1 MNLSSEPI
9 APMGGHQVLVFVT
22 LVGLLLG
29 SALLLGLLARRL
41 GLPSILGELCAG
53 VLVGPS
59 VVGALAP
66 DVFGWLRLD
75 QGAQLHLVEAVGQ
88 IGVLLLVG
96 LTGIGIDVG
105 LLRRRAGTTA
115 WVSATALVLPLVA
128 GVALGMALPAELLAD
143 GAERVPFAAFVG
155 VAMCVSAVP
164 VIAKTLLDMRL
175 LHRDVGQLIIGSAT
189 VSDLVGWL
197 LLSVVSAMATV
208 GVRAANVLLPIAFIA
223 GLVVFCAT
231 VARPAVGHVLRRAVR
246 TRDQGVVTATVVLLI
261 FGFAAGAQALHLE
274 AVLGA
279 LLGGMVIGSSR
290 WLDRDM
296 LVPLRTFVTAVLA
309 PLFFAT
315 AGLRMDLTALAR
327 PEILAATG
335 LVLTVAVV
343 SKFAGAYFGARI
355 ARLGRWESM
364 ALGAGL
370 NARGAIEVI
379 IAMVGLQLGVLSTAM
394 YTVIV
399 LVAIITSL
407 TAPPLLRLAAGNIA
421 VTAEEKARDRRMNGR
436 DHRDHDTDRDD
447 DTDDDTGDTGP
458 ARPLRAA

>member
-1 MNLSSEPI
+1 MNLSAEPI

-22 LVGLLLG
+22 LAGLLLG

-41 GLPSILGELCAG
+41 GLPSVIGELCAG

-66 DVFGWLRLD
+66 DVFAWLRLD
-75 QGAQLHLVEAVGQ
+75 QGAQLHLVEAVGHL
-88 IGVLLLVG
+88 GVLLLVG
-96 LTGIGIDVG
+96 ITGIGIDVG

-115 WVSATALVLPLVA
+115 WVSTTALVLPLAA
-128 GVALGMALPAELLAD
+128 GVALGLVLPADLLGD

-155 VAMCVSAVP
+155 VALCVSAVP

-175 LHRDVGQLIIGSAT
+175 LHRDIGQLIMGSAT
-189 VSDLVGWL
+189 ASDLVGWL

-223 GLVVFCAT
+223 GIVVVCLT
-231 VARPAVGHVLRRAVR
+231 VARPVVGHVLRLATR
-246 TRDQGVVTATVVLLI
+246 TRDQGVVTATVVLLV
-261 FGFAAGAQALHLE
+261 FVFAAGTQALHLE

-279 LLGGMVIGSSR
+279 MLGGMVIGSSK

-296 LVPLRTFVTAVLA
+296 LTPLRTFVTAVLA

-327 PEILAATG
+327 PEILGAAG
-335 LVLTVAVV
+335 LVLAVAVV
-343 SKFAGAYFGARI
+343 TKFAGAYVGART
-355 ARLGRWESM
+355 ARLGRWEAV

-399 LVAIITSL
+399 LVAIVTSL
-407 TAPPLLRLAAGNIA
+407 TAPPMLRLAAGHLE
-421 VTAEEKARDRRMNGR
+421 VTAEEKARGRWMNGHGDE
-436 DHRDHDTDRDD
+436 DHGDDH
-447 DTDDDTGDTGP
+447 GS

>member
-1 MNLSSEPI
+1 MSLSAEPI
-9 APMGGHQVLVFVT
+9 APMGSHEVLVFVA

-29 SALLLGLLARRL
+29 TALLLGLLARRL
-41 GLPSILGELCAG
+41 GMPSVIGELCAG
-53 VLVGPS
+53 VLIGPS
-59 VVGALAP
+59 VVGHLAP
-66 DVFGWLRLD
+66 GVSGWLRLD
-75 QGAQLHLVEAVGQ
+75 QQNQLHLVDAVGHL
-88 IGVLLLVG
+88 GVLLLVG
-96 LTGIGIDVG
+96 VTGIGIDMG
-105 LLRRRAGTTA
+105 LLRRMAGTTA
-115 WVSATALVLPLVA
+115 WVSTTALVLPLVA
-128 GVALGMALPAELLAD
+128 GVAMGLVLPADLLGQ
-143 GAERVPFAAFVG
+143 GAERIPFAAFVG

-175 LHRDVGQLIIGSAT
+175 LHRDFGQLIMGSAT

-208 GVRAANVLLPIAFIA
+208 GVRAANVLLPVAFIA
-223 GLVVFCAT
+223 GVVVVCLT
-231 VARPAVGHVLRRAVR
+231 VARPVVGQVLRLAGR
-246 TRDQGVVTATVVLLI
+246 TRDQGVVTATVVLLV
-261 FGFAAGAQALHLE
+261 FGFAAGTQALQLE

-279 LLGGMVIGSSR
+279 MLGGMVIGSSK
-290 WLDRDM
+290 WLDRAN

-343 SKFAGAYFGARI
+343 TKFAGAYLGART
-355 ARLGRWESM
+355 ARLGRWEAM

-407 TAPPLLRLAAGNIA
+407 TAPPLLRLAARNIEE
-421 VTAEEKARDRRMNGR
+421 TNEEKARDRWLNGQT
-436 DHRDHDTDRDD
+436 TDNQDD
-447 DTDDDTGDTGP
+447 DDEGP
-458 ARPLRAA
+458 ALRAA

>member
-1 MNLSSEPI
+1 MNLSAESI

-29 SALLLGLLARRL
+29 STLLLGLLARRL
-41 GLPSILGELCAG
+41 GMPSVIGELCAG
-53 VLVGPS
+53 VLIGPS

-66 DVFGWLRLD
+66 DVFGWLQLD
-75 QGAQLHLVEAVGQ
+75 QGAQLHLVDAVGH

-96 LTGIGIDVG
+96 ITGIGIDLG
-105 LLRRRAGTTA
+105 LMRRMAGTTA
-115 WVSATALVLPLVA
+115 LVSTTALVLPLVA
-128 GVALGMALPAELLAD
+128 GVALGLVLPADLLGPGAD
-143 GAERVPFAAFVG
+143 RVPFAAFVG

-175 LHRDVGQLIIGSAT
+175 LHRDFGQLIMGSAT

-208 GVRAANVLLPIAFIA
+208 GVRAANVLLPVAFIA
-223 GLVVFCAT
+223 AGVVVCLT
-231 VARPAVGHVLRRAVR
+231 IARPAVGQVLRLAGR
-246 TRDQGVVTATVVLLI
+246 TRDGGVMTATVVLLV
-261 FGFAAGAQALHLE
+261 FGFAAGAQALQLE

-279 LLGGMVIGSSR
+279 MLGGMVIGSSK
-290 WLDRDM
+290 WLDRAK

-343 SKFAGAYFGARI
+343 TKFAGAYFGART
-355 ARLGRWESM
+355 ARLGRWEAM

-407 TAPPLLRLAAGNIA
+407 TAPPVLRLAARHIA
-421 VTAEEKARDRRMNGR
+421 VTDEEKARDLRLNGHPA
-436 DHRDHDTDRDD
+436 DNQDD
-447 DTDDDTGDTGP
+447 EDGP
-458 ARPLRAA
+458 ALRAA

>member
-1 MNLSSEPI
+1 MNLSAEPI
-9 APMGGHQVLVFVT
+9 APMGGHQVLVFLAV
-22 LVGLLLG
+22 VGLLLG

-41 GLPSILGELCAG
+41 GLPSVIGELCAG
-53 VLVGPS
+53 VLIGPS
-59 VVGALAP
+59 VVGTVAP

-75 QGAQLHLVEAVGQ
+75 QGGQLHLLEAVGH

-96 LTGIGIDVG
+96 LTGTGIDMG
-105 LLRRRAGTTA
+105 LLRRRAGATA
-115 WVSATALVLPLVA
+115 LVSTTALVLPLGA
-128 GVALGMALPAELLAD
+128 GVALGLALPADLVAD
-143 GAERVPFAAFVG
+143 GADRVPFAAFVG

-175 LHRDVGQLIIGSAT
+175 LHRDVGQLIMGSAT

-208 GVRAANVLLPIAFIA
+208 GVRAANVLLPVASIAV
-223 GLVVFCAT
+223 LVLVSMT
-231 VARPAVGHVLRRAVR
+231 VGRYAVGHALRAASR
-246 TRDQGVVTATVVLLI
+246 TRDRGVVTATVVLLL
-261 FGFAAGAQALHLE
+261 FGFGALTQALHLE

-279 LLGGMVIGSSR
+279 MLGGMVIGSAHR
-290 WLDRDM
+290 LDRDA
-296 LVPLRTFVTAVLA
+296 LAPLRTFVMAVLA

-327 PEILAATG
+327 PDILAATG
-335 LVLTVAVV
+335 LVLAVAVV
-343 SKFAGAYFGARI
+343 TKFTGAYVGART
-355 ARLGRWESM
+355 ARLGRWEAM

-407 TAPPLLRLAAGNIA
+407 TAPPLLRLAARHLT
-421 VTAEEKARDRRMNGR
+421 VTDEEKARDRWMSGSEG
-436 DHRDHDTDRDD
+436 DD
-447 DTDDDTGDTGP
+447 DEGP
-458 ARPLRAA
+458 KRRLHAA